1 MKVLLVIIVV
11 GGIVL
16 AYFGTKNVLGQ
27 PSKSS
32 RARGQRRR
40 R

>member
-11 GGIVL
+11 GGVIL
-16 AYFGTKNVLGQ
+16 AYYGTKNVLGQ
-27 PSKSS
+27 PSNNR

>member
-11 GGIVL
+11 GGVIL
-16 AYFGTKNVLGQ
+16 AYFGTKNVLGK
-27 PSKSS
+27 PTKSS